1 MQDSPHVIKW
11 FLVTRIHVDKE
22 NSSKRL
28 MASEVPKVS
37 VHKVWNFNLVNLK
50 TEINCIFNVAIA
62 GFHMTSLKFK
72 LQNC

>member
-1 MQDSPHVIKW
+1 
-11 FLVTRIHVDKE
+11 
-22 NSSKRL
+22 

-72 LQNC
+72 LQNY